1 MADREWVHVFC
12 YDVARDRD
20 RRRLADVLERELV
33 RVQKSVFEGPLTQT
47 QARRLADR
55 AARHLGPD
63 DSLRVYAL
71 SAAGHGRSFAYGAA
85 YLPEREGYYL
95 L

>member
-1 MADREWVHVFC
+1 MADREWIFVFC
-12 YDVARDRD
+12 YDVERNND
-20 RRRLADVLERELV
+20 RRRIAAALASELV
-33 RVQKSVFEGPLTQT
+33 RVQKSVFEGPLTHVQSK
-47 QARRLADR
+47 RLAER
-55 AARHLGPD
+55 AARYLGEN

-71 SAAGHGRSFAYGAA
+71 SASGHARSFTYGAA